1 MSRRLKRNSKLM
13 QQVLRVLPNECFV
26 CGEVDGL
33 ELDHIHPI
41 SQGGSDTIENCQLLC
56 SACHR
61 QKTNV
66 QRRQR
71 MTRVTADGRVIAGNF
86 PIPKPKAKLA
96 GSRSRY
102 SGRQNG
108 W

>member
-1 MSRRLKRNSKLM
+1 MRLRPRRKSKMMALA
-13 QQVLRVLPNECFV
+13 LSIYPNECFA

-33 ELDHIHPI
+33 ELDHIRPL

-61 QKTNV
+61 QKTNI

-71 MTRVTADGRVIAGNF
+71 MTRVTADGKVIAGNF